1 MRWAHEHQWIHLSEI
16 TAVGCLVARVHP
28 TCDTSFV
35 KKIKQN
41 KISFSE
47 ESNHPKFDKIYTKKT
62 LIFVMSNK
70 YHWID
75 HQIYFYNKYIFII
88 NIEDTYID
96 TIFINPVKF
105 MIV

>member
-1 MRWAHEHQWIHLSEI
+1 
-16 TAVGCLVARVHP
+16 
-28 TCDTSFV
+28 
-35 KKIKQN
+35 
-41 KISFSE
+41 
-47 ESNHPKFDKIYTKKT
+47 
-62 LIFVMSNK
+62 MSNK